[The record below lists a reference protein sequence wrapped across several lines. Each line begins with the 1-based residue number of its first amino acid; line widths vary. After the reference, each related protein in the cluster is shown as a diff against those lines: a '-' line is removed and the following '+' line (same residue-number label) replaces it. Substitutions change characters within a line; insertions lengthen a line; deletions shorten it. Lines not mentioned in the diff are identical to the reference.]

1 MTSLT
6 FAAVEAAHAVALVL
20 TQALDDVPDPEDVR
34 PGWIA
39 LGSFLLLALV
49 TVLLWLSMRKQ
60 LGKIRFD
67 EGGEPSPSASTVDDE
82 PADVEQAEDDHAAG
96 PRRSEE
102 HVENG
107 DQRA

>member
-6 FAAVEAAHAVALVL
+6 LAAHEAALLLAG
-20 TQALDDVPDPEDVR
+20 ALDDVPAPEDVR

-39 LGSFLLLALV
+39 LGSFLLLAFV

-67 EGGEPSPSASTVDDE
+67 EEDGSGDEPSAPQGHAENGEPA
-82 PADVEQAEDDHAAG
+82 
-96 PRRSEE
+96 
-102 HVENG
+102 ENG
-107 DQRA
+107 DQRS

>member
-67 EGGEPSPSASTVDDE
+67 EDGEPSPAASTEDEPVDDE
-82 PADVEQAEDDHAAG
+82 PAESEHAAD

-102 HVENG
+102 HAENG